1 MFTSRLTPVRFLA
14 ALILSTVL
22 IAGCSRSTPETKPP
36 EAPQLG
42 VISMDKAVQSHPK
55 YQEWQNHKQQAATIK
70 EQLAVTAGKGITQS
84 PASINVPG
92 DMAASIQSAAAQ
104 EFKVKIAAKQ
114 QELQARLLEQA
125 GKKRKELSAQLEAY
139 AGELNQQYQPQL
151 FNLQLK
157 LQTMRMDEQQ
167 ATALK
172 QEIDAVK
179 AEQAAK
185 LSAKEQEMAQQ
196 LEAAL
201 APEKAAMEQELA
213 AYAAQLNRELDNKL
227 SAQTAE
233 LSAKLTQPAA
243 GVPAAVNSSLQQ
255 QLGMKQQEMKV
266 LEEFILNDVRDKAAK
281 IAAERG
287 LEAVLTG
294 QQVNVQ
300 AVDLTDAVIDAIKK

>member
-1 MFTSRLTPVRFLA
+1 MFTSQLTPVRFLA
-14 ALILSTVL
+14 VLLLSTVL
-22 IAGCSRSTPETKPP
+22 LAGCSRSTPETKPP

-42 VISMDKAVQSHPK
+42 IISVDKAVQSHPK
-55 YQEWQNHKQQAATIK
+55 YQEWQNNKQQAATIK
-70 EQLAVTAGKGITQS
+70 EQLAATAGKGIAQS
-84 PASINVPG
+84 QAAINLPG
-92 DMAASIQSAAAQ
+92 NMAASIQSAVEQ

-125 GKKRKELSAQLEAY
+125 GKKRQELSAQLEAY

-157 LQTMRMDEQQ
+157 LQTVRMDEQQ

-172 QEIDAVK
+172 QEINAVK

-196 LEAAL
+196 MEAAL

-243 GVPAAVNSSLQQ
+243 APSAADSSLQQ
-255 QLGMKQQEMKV
+255 QLGMKQQEIKV
-266 LEEFILNDVRDKAAK
+266 LEEFILNDIRDKTAK
-281 IAAERG
+281 IAVERG

-294 QQVNVQ
+294 QQVNVR

>member
-1 MFTSRLTPVRFLA
+1 MFTSQLTPVRFLA
-14 ALILSTVL
+14 ALILSTAL
-22 IAGCSRSTPETKPP
+22 LAGCSHSTPETKPP

-55 YQEWQNHKQQAATIK
+55 YQEWQNHKQQAVTIK

-84 PASINVPG
+84 QAAINLPG
-92 DMAASIQSAAAQ
+92 NMAASIQSAAEQ

-125 GKKRKELSAQLEAY
+125 GKKRHELAAQLEAY
-139 AGELNQQYQPQL
+139 AGELSQQYQPQL

-157 LQTMRMDEQQ
+157 LQTVRMDEQQ
-167 ATALK
+167 AAAFK
-172 QEIDAVK
+172 QEMDALK

-185 LSAKEQEMAQQ
+185 LSAKEQEIAQQ

-213 AYAAQLNRELDNKL
+213 AYAAQLNSEIESKL

-233 LSAKLTQPAA
+233 LSAKLTQP
-243 GVPAAVNSSLQQ
+243 PAALSAADSTLQQ
-255 QLGMKQQEMKV
+255 QLGMKQQEIKV
-266 LEEFILNDVRDKAAK
+266 LEEVILNDIRDKTAK
-281 IAAERG
+281 IAVERG

-294 QQVNVQ
+294 QQVNVR
-300 AVDLTDAVIDAIKK
+300 AVDLTDAVIAVIKK